1 MSIYEAEKNSES
13 YFADVEDEDRRLW
26 HFTDKRECP
35 FGGAKECKAWDK
47 HRHICW
53 SLLSEHQVRCYIKQ
67 HAMSSSN
74 HNAKAPQLE
83 GWISEGQIDQIV
95 GELEVLEVND
105 TKLHREEWGQ
115 SLQKQ
120 KAGMASAAED
130 AAVHK
135 GTKRKAHSDVTSE
148 SVIHLAATVAD
159 LAARFS
165 GGQSASSG
173 MPMLLPAPPGMP
185 MLMKSE
191 PGRGPDAMMAELLSE
206 PAGQPAGLEQTILVT
221 MQISKLQ
228 LLLDSII
235 RAKEAC
241 KGAMGTLMTLK
252 HELMTLHN
260 AEQVITETIA
270 TVAASTKQH

>member
-1 MSIYEAEKNSES
+1 MY
-13 YFADVEDEDRRLW
+13 
-26 HFTDKRECP
+26 
-35 FGGAKECKAWDK
+35 
-47 HRHICW
+47 
-53 SLLSEHQVRCYIKQ
+53 
-67 HAMSSSN
+67 SSN
-74 HNAKAPQLE
+74 HNAKAPTME

-95 GELEVLEVND
+95 TELEVVEVND

-115 SLQKQ
+115 SLQSH
-120 KAGMASAAED
+120 KASQAA
-130 AAVHK
+130 AAAHAAANYK
-135 GTKRKAHSDVTSE
+135 GTKRKADSDDTSE
-148 SVIHLAATVAD
+148 SVIRLAATVAD

-260 AEQVITETIA
+260 AEQVITETITT
-270 TVAASTKQH
+270 TVANTKQY

>member
-1 MSIYEAEKNSES
+1 M
-13 YFADVEDEDRRLW
+13 F
-26 HFTDKRECP
+26 
-35 FGGAKECKAWDK
+35 
-47 HRHICW
+47 
-53 SLLSEHQVRCYIKQ
+53 
-67 HAMSSSN
+67 SSN
-74 HNAKAPQLE
+74 HHAKASTID
-83 GWISEGQIDQIV
+83 GWISEEQIDLTIA
-95 GELEVLEVND
+95 ELEVLEITD
-105 TKLHREEWGQ
+105 KKQHREEWGQ

-120 KAGMASAAED
+120 KAGMASAAEN

-191 PGRGPDAMMAELLSE
+191 PGKGPDAMMAELLSE

-235 RAKEAC
+235 RSKEAV

-252 HELMTLHN
+252 QELMTLHN

-270 TVAASTKQH
+270 TTVASTKQY